1 MIDSTHL
8 GIGFRLMGYDSIK
21 EYYVFHVSV
30 KEQLIICRLLEEVK
44 KMSNREYA
52 KAQIDTLPEIAVE
65 KVIEFISYQKYSLG
79 LYDNETD
86 YLLSVP
92 GMAEKIKDGLA
103 TPLSEC
109 VPLSE
114 VWPDV

>member
-1 MIDSTHL
+1 MI
-8 GIGFRLMGYDSIK
+8 
-21 EYYVFHVSV
+21 
-30 KEQLIICRLLEEVK
+30 
-44 KMSNREYA
+44 NREYV
-52 KAQIDTLPEIAVE
+52 KGQIDILPENVLE
-65 KVIEFISYQKYSLG
+65 NLVEFISFQRFSLG
-79 LYDNETD
+79 LYDSDTD

-92 GMAEKIKDGLA
+92 GMTDTIRAGLG